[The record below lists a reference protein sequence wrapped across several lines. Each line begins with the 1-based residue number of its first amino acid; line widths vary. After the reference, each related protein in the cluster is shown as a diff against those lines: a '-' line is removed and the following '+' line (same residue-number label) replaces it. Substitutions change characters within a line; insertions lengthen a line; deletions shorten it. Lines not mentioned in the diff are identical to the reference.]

1 MSING
6 TQEYKSVYIRKAH
19 PGDIR
24 PIADNIRDIDAF
36 ECERCAS
43 ASPSECMEMGI
54 NKDIETYSII
64 ERESDIPIAM
74 FGVGACS
81 PHEVCYL
88 WMLAVKN
95 FVKKCGREF
104 IRTSRDYVKRFVN
117 HYGPCMNLIARANTV
132 SKRWLKFCGAVF
144 IPVSD
149 DLELFLIT

>member
-6 TQEYKSVYIRKAH
+6 TQDFKLVYIRPAH
-19 PGDIR
+19 PGDIK

-36 ECERCAS
+36 ECEQCAS
-43 ASPSECMEMGI
+43 APPSDCMEMGLK
-54 NKDIETYSII
+54 KDIETYSII
-64 ERESDIPIAM
+64 EKETDVPLAM
-74 FGVGACS
+74 FGVGKCD

-104 IRTSRDYVKRFVN
+104 IKASREYVRKFIA
-117 HYGPCMNLIARANTV
+117 HYGPCMNLIAKKNNT

-144 IPVSD
+144 LPVSED
-149 DLELFLIT
+149 FEMFLIT